1 MWLFAIRY
9 YINFDG
15 DTKARPSRLSIA
27 EESSSDVVLH
37 SPSSAEED
45 VWTSKFYRPWIVRR
59 RTGVSKFT
67 VVVWK
72 RAKKRR
78 FSFLFQCKEAAFFAR
93 SWSKKSFANKKDK
106 VAWKARKI
114 EGSKNCGSEQGFSI
128 RGNSQRF
135 AIASEFFDHLFS
147 NRYFFG
153 WYFIVSVKN
162 LEMKTVDFGENFWN
176 GSWWKVCQSRQ
187 EEASTETYIKFF
199 SIRVIF

>member
-93 SWSKKSFANKKDK
+93 SWSKKSFANKEDK

-135 AIASEFFDHLFS
+135 AIASEFFRSF
-147 NRYFFG
+147 
-153 WYFIVSVKN
+153 V
-162 LEMKTVDFGENFWN
+162 LEPILLRMIFHRFRKKSWN
-176 GSWWKVCQSRQ
+176 EERGLWRKFLKWLMMESLSKPSGGSEYWDI
-187 EEASTETYIKFF
+187 Y
-199 SIRVIF
+199 